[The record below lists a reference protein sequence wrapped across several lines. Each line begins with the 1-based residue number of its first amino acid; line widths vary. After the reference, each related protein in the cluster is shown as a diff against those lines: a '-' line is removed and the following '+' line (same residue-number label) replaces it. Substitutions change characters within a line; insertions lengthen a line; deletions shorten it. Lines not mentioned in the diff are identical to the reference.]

1 MATVLRAKPH
11 PHVASSTQ
19 REDMPRYA
27 CRVISVGFV
36 LCMFTGC
43 APAPITSADSQRPIP
58 AARPSE
64 LIPSKGSDLSS
75 ESWRYAQW
83 GMTPSQVVAASAGRA
98 TLLKGKSERGSAEDT
113 KRFDEMQRIS
123 RENNISLSLLDQ
135 YKGATSSIT
144 VGGLELD
151 ISFMFNGRNDRLV
164 SVLLGKSD
172 CTSDELDKL
181 ALLLTLKFGKPFEHY
196 RTESI
201 GYAIWKWSSAPD
213 LIELASTKDADKSS
227 STCIIS
233 YEPISTSGL

>member
-1 MATVLRAKPH
+1 
-11 PHVASSTQ
+11 
-19 REDMPRYA
+19 MPRYA

-58 AARPSE
+58 AAHPNE

-135 YKGATSSIT
+135 FKGATSSIN
-144 VGGLELD
+144 VGGLQLY
-151 ISFMFNGRNDRLV
+151 ISFMLIRLTPKSTRFSDGFVGTLAHWMLAGLSPLHFGCCHEPAYSPSYVGATACPLIPSNDRN
-164 SVLLGKSD
+164 
-172 CTSDELDKL
+172 
-181 ALLLTLKFGKPFEHY
+181 ALNG
-196 RTESI
+196 
-201 GYAIWKWSSAPD
+201 
-213 LIELASTKDADKSS
+213 
-227 STCIIS
+227 
-233 YEPISTSGL
+233 